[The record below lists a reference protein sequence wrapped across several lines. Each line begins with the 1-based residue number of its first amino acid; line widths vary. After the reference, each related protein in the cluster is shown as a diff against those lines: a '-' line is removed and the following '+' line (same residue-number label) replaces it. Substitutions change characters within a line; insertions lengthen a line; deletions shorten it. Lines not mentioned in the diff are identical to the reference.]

1 MKLGDYNTLT
11 ILRDTSSG
19 LFLGDDKGNEI
30 LLPGKFL
37 PEKFEIGEEL
47 EVFVYLDNEERPIS
61 TTQTPDLTINTF
73 GYLKCS
79 DVNQYGA
86 FMDMGIDKELFVPFN
101 EQARDMQVG
110 NWYIVYM
117 YLDEVTDRLVGS
129 SKTNK
134 YLSNE
139 NLTVEPFEEVSVL
152 ITHIT
157 PLGVQAIINGVH
169 SGLFYMD
176 NIFEDIRT
184 GDRMQAF
191 ISNIRPDK
199 KIDLVLQRPGYRSI
213 EPNAEYIYKE
223 LQASG
228 GFLGLHDKSTP
239 KEIQDGLGLSK
250 KSFKKAIGVLYKD
263 RKIKL
268 LDNGIELIDDE
279 K

>member
-1 MKLGDYNTLT
+1 MKLGEYNTLT

-19 LFLGDDKGNEI
+19 LFLGDEEGNEI
-30 LLPGKFL
+30 LLPGKFI
-37 PEKFEIGEEL
+37 PKEFEIGEKL
-47 EVFVYLDNEERPIS
+47 KVFVYLDNEERPIA
-61 TTQTPDLTINTF
+61 TTQTPDLTLNTF

-79 DVNQYGA
+79 DVTEHGA
-86 FMDMGIDKELFVPFN
+86 FMEWGIDKELFVPFN
-101 EQARDMQVG
+101 EQARKMQVG
-110 NWYIVYM
+110 NWYIIYL

-134 YLSNE
+134 FLSNE
-139 NLTVEPFEEVSVL
+139 NLTVELHDEVSVL

-176 NIFEDIRT
+176 TVFEELRT
-184 GDRMQAF
+184 GDRLNAF

-199 KIDLVLQRPGYRSI
+199 KIDLVLQRPGYKSI
-213 EPNAEYIYKE
+213 EPNAEYIYNE
-223 LQASG
+223 LKASG
-228 GFLGLHDKSTP
+228 GFIGLHDKSTP

-250 KSFKKAIGVLYKD
+250 RSFKKAIGALYKD

-268 LDNGIELIDDE
+268 LDNGIELIE
-279 K
+279 